1 MIRILFVCHG
11 NICRST
17 MAEFVFRDMV
27 EKQGIGSQFVI
38 ASAATSTEEL
48 GNPVHPGTRRKLREN
63 GISSDGKFAVQMKRT
78 DYDRYDYIIGMDQQ
92 NIRNILR
99 IIRTDPEE
107 KVYRLLDFTG
117 QTRDIDDPWY
127 TGDFDSTYEDVYE
140 GCCALLDT
148 LRKSPEMDD

>member
-1 MIRILFVCHG
+1 MIRILFVCQG

-148 LRKSPEMDD
+148 LRKSPEMAD